1 MNIQTLLSGGIDKVI
16 DSVGNA
22 LDRLVT
28 SDAEREEIKKE
39 LEQIKLNAILQS
51 EDNALKLESQIT
63 DRWKSDNEHGITRL
77 VRPSIVIWAFFL
89 FTLVLLTDGNIG
101 TFKIN
106 GAYIPILETVLV
118 TTIVAYFGSRGVEK
132 TTKTLKGK
140 QDVLSKF

>member
-1 MNIQTLLSGGIDKVI
+1 MNIQTLLAGGIDKVI

-22 LDRLVT
+22 LDKLVT

-77 VRPSIVIWAFFL
+77 VRPSIVVWAFSL

-118 TTIVAYFGSRGVEK
+118 TTIVAYFGSRGIEK

>member
-1 MNIQTLLSGGIDKVI
+1 MNIQTLLAGGIDKVI

-77 VRPSIVIWAFFL
+77 VRPSIVVWAFSL

-118 TTIVAYFGSRGVEK
+118 TTIVAYFGSRGIEK